1 MRARWIK
8 LIAWVDEAR
17 QLWLFQKV
25 HPDGTEEFVFRGI
38 VFRDDDEL
46 ICDFGKVEDGRLWL
60 ESVGGKPTGKQTRP
74 VTTRGPT

>member
-17 QLWLFQKV
+17 QLWLFQRTRE
-25 HPDGTEEFVFRGI
+25 DGTDELIFRGI

-46 ICDFGKVEDGRLWL
+46 TRDFVTVEEGRQWL
-60 ESVGGKPTGKQTRP
+60 ESVTLKQPEGNPASSR
-74 VTTRGPT
+74 